1 MSSKKNIAKLNH
13 KESDVCYQAEF
24 DGNSFCLSQI
34 EAEYLTATKALSKIN
49 SAISIFGSAR
59 LAKSHCYYK
68 SSEKIAFELSNLGFN
83 IITGGGPGVMEAAN
97 KGAYKGKSK
106 SIGLNI
112 QLPLEQEGNEFQDIS
127 LNFRYFFM
135 RKLMFVKYSAAY
147 LVMPGGLGTLDELT
161 EILTLMQTQKI
172 KKIPIIL
179 VNKSFWSGL
188 IEWIDQQLLNKK
200 LIDKSD
206 KQLFRVMDDPEE
218 IKAFISRCSL

>member
-34 EAEYLTATKALSKIN
+34 EAEYLTATQALSKIN

-59 LAKSHCYYK
+59 LSKSHCHYK
-68 SSEKIAFELSNLGFN
+68 SSEKIAYELSNLGFN
-83 IITGGGPGVMEAAN
+83 VITGGGPGVMEAAN
-97 KGAYKGKSK
+97 KGAFKGKSK

-112 QLPLEQEGNEFQDIS
+112 QLPVEQEGNEFQDIS
-127 LNFRYFFM
+127 LNFRYFFI
-135 RKLMFVKYSAAY
+135 RKLIFVKYSAAY

-161 EILTLMQTQKI
+161 EILTLKQTQKI

-188 IEWIDQQLLNKK
+188 IEWIDQQLLNKG

-206 KQLFRVMDDPEE
+206 KQLFRIMDDPEE
-218 IKAFISRCSL
+218 IKVFISRCLL